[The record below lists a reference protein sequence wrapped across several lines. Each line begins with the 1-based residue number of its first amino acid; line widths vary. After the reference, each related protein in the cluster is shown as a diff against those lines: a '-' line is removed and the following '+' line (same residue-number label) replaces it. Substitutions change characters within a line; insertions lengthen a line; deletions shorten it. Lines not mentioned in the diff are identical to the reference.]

1 MIAWERLRVFAAVAE
16 HGSIGAAAAA
26 LHITGPAVT
35 QQLRKLEREA
45 GARLVEPDGRG
56 IRLTAAGHV
65 LAGHAGTVATTVADA
80 ARDLATLRDDVAGPL
95 RIGSLASALRTLMPQ
110 VLHTLTAAHPR
121 LVPTVRD
128 GEVFELLPALRNRD
142 LDAVLLES
150 WTNRPARI
158 PAGVR
163 VTTLVTEPVLLAVPE
178 GHPIADRDPAP
189 IGELARETWASCPVG
204 TEAYEALVQL
214 VRAHHVEP
222 DVRYLV
228 TDFTTQLSLVRAG
241 LAVATVPGIAAVPAP
256 EGVRFLRCRPAIERS
271 LALAT
276 REQDGDLPALRA
288 LTAALTT
295 AAESA
300 VRAAPEPGS

>member
-1 MIAWERLRVFAAVAE
+1 MAWERLRVFAAVAE
-16 HGSIGAAAAA
+16 HGSVGAAAAA

-35 QQLRKLEREA
+35 QQIRKLERETHT
-45 GARLVEPDGRG
+45 RLVEPDGRG

-65 LAGHAGTVATTVADA
+65 LAGHAATVAVSVADA

-110 VLHTLTAAHPR
+110 VLHTLTADHPR

-128 GEVFELLPALRNRD
+128 GEVVDLLPALRARD

-150 WTNRPARI
+150 WSNRPAPI

-163 VTTLVTEPVLLAVPE
+163 VTTLVTEAVLLAVPQ
-178 GHPIADRDPAP
+178 GHPVADRDPAP
-189 IGELARETWASCPVG
+189 IGELAREIWASCPVG

-222 DVRYLV
+222 DIRYLV

-256 EGVRFLRCRPAIERS
+256 EGVRFLQCRPAIHRS
-271 LALAT
+271 LALAV
-276 REQDGDLPALRA
+276 RESDSDLPSLRA
-288 LTAALTT
+288 LTAALRT
-295 AAESA
+295 AAENA
-300 VRAAPEPGS
+300 VRGAPAPGC